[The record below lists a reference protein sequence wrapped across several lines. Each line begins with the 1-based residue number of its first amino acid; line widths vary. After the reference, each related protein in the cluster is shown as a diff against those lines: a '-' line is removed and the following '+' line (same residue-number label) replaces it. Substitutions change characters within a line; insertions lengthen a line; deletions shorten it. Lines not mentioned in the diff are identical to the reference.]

1 MVIFQYVSLSGCNL
15 YSKIIRFIKHQ
26 NRSIKNKKLI
36 TMADVD
42 DAGHWLHADK
52 PKKEIEEVMNFLA

>member
-1 MVIFQYVSLSGCNL
+1 
-15 YSKIIRFIKHQ
+15 
-26 NRSIKNKKLI
+26 
-36 TMADVD
+36 MADVD